1 MSLVAAGTIEIPD
14 SPGTAFD
21 HGAFEPESR
30 RVFIAH
36 MARRWRGIRLHCE
49 GRNELAYCF
58 SGITFLRRNR
68 TDALG
73 KPSVFRAFVRRGII
87 GG

>member
-1 MSLVAAGTIEIPD
+1 MKILAITP
-14 SPGTAFD
+14 P
-21 HGAFEPESR
+21 
-30 RVFIAH
+30 
-36 MARRWRGIRLHCE
+36 ARDIDFTE
-49 GRNELAYCF
+49 GRNEPAYCF

-73 KPSVFRAFVRRGII
+73 KSSAFRAFLRRGIM